1 MYKETA
7 YEYLGVAN
15 NAVVQAINCLTR
27 DEKRQMAEG
36 KELLVISSR
45 TCLDRLYAAR
55 EDIMLVMEEQKKV
68 AQ

>member
-1 MYKETA
+1 MNKETA
-7 YEYLGVAN
+7 YEYLSFSNHALI
-15 NAVVQAINCLTR
+15 QAINCLTR

-55 EDIMLVMEEQKKV
+55 EDIMLVMEEQKRV